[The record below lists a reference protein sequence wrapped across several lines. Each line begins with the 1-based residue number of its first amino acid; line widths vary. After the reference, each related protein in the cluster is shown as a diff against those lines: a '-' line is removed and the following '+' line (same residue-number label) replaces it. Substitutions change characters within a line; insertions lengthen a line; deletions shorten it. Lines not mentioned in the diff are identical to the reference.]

1 MNICNPNLWEA
12 EAGGFLNLRT
22 AWSAERP
29 RTIRATQRNSLK
41 LKKKKKVTTCRGL
54 KFSSERH
61 LF

>member
-41 LKKKKKVTTCRGL
+41 LKKKKKLPPVGV
-54 KFSSERH
+54 
-61 LF
+61 

>member
-12 EAGGFLNLRT
+12 EAGFLNLRT

-41 LKKKKKVTTCRGL
+41 LERKKINK
-54 KFSSERH
+54 SYH
-61 LF
+61 L